1 MKEKGGLF
9 LKGLFL
15 FQSLQLYLSSLY
27 FLSFR
32 KKSMAPC
39 HAFCG
44 LLLPVVSLY
53 EKRMKIS
60 WKKWKPCKR
69 ISILQQT
76 LSIIASLYIKVNIFL
91 KRNTGYA
98 LHNFYTFVANSS
110 WVHSRGKLSLW
121 MQKVT
126 APFVCFHVSTCRCCS
141 PWTRRCCSTRV
152 FERAASKVPTPQRTS
167 LHTTTVVTSA
177 LSS

>member
-1 MKEKGGLF
+1 MGAINFLQPGPGERERRLIFKGPL
-9 LKGLFL
+9 
-15 FQSLQLYLSSLY
+15 SLSISSALP
-27 FLSFR
+27 FFPVLSFLQE
-32 KKSMAPC
+32 KSMAPC

-98 LHNFYTFVANSS
+98 CTISTPLWQIPLGCTAEETEFVDTESN
-110 WVHSRGKLSLW
+110 
-121 MQKVT
+121 
-126 APFVCFHVSTCRCCS
+126 
-141 PWTRRCCSTRV
+141 
-152 FERAASKVPTPQRTS
+152 
-167 LHTTTVVTSA
+167 SA
-177 LSS
+177 LRMFPCLYL